1 MRREENERLVVVWST
16 WPDAASAR
24 AAARALVEA
33 RLAACGVV
41 LPAVAS
47 VYRWKGVIEE
57 AEEAVLLV
65 KTRAG
70 AAAAVTAAIERAH
83 PYEVPA
89 VLTLPIDSAAAAY
102 GAWVLAETDPP
113 AA

>member
-1 MRREENERLVVVWST
+1 MAEASDDRLVLVWST

-41 LPAVAS
+41 VPAVAS
-47 VYRWKGVIEE
+47 VYRWKGAIEE
-57 AEEAVLLV
+57 AEEAVLLL
-65 KTRAG
+65 KTRAATAP
-70 AAAAVTAAIERAH
+70 AATAAIERVH

-89 VLTLPIDSAAAAY
+89 VLTLPIEAAAAY

>member
-1 MRREENERLVVVWST
+1 MGGDEPLVLIWST
-16 WPDAASAR
+16 WPDADTARR
-24 AAARALVEA
+24 AARDLVEA

-47 VYRWKGVIEE
+47 VYRWNGAIEE

-70 AAAAVTAAIERAH
+70 AAAAATAAIERVH

-89 VLTLPIDSAAAAY
+89 VLTLPIEAASAAY
-102 GAWVLAETDPP
+102 GAWVLTETDSPTT
-113 AA
+113 